1 MNSLPHL
8 NKATVLL
15 LVGFGL
21 ACFGPS
27 ATVKA
32 VNPPPDGGY
41 PRQNTAEGDNALFS
55 LSETDGAFNTA
66 VGWDSL
72 FSNVTGSLNT
82 GIGAAALALNTG
94 HNNTATGAVALLFN
108 DTGSNNTAVGTAA
121 LLFNGGGFDPTH
133 STGNT
138 AVGAG
143 AAAQNTQG
151 SGNTAIGAAALAGN
165 SGSRIESSG
174 NTAVG
179 AFALTGTIDTTAQRN
194 VAVGLYA
201 LTSDT
206 EGSLNTAVGASSDDF
221 NIETSAAL
229 GRNTTGMSNT
239 AFGAGALRRNTS
251 GNNNVAVGI
260 DAGENLGM
268 GNHNIYI
275 GANAGPTPNP
285 TPSPSGTPPPVAES
299 GTIRIGTTGT
309 QTATYIAGIY
319 GQPPG
324 ANTLPV
330 VCADDGKLTANASS
344 RRFKHD
350 IKQMDKAS
358 EAILALKP
366 VSFRYNNDSTDTPW
380 FGLIAEDVAEINP
393 DLIAR
398 DKEGKP
404 FGVRYDQ
411 VNIMLLNEFL
421 KAHRRMEEQEAT
433 IARQQKQIDALNAGL
448 QKVSAQVELNKPAPQ
463 TALNSQ

>member
-8 NKATVLL
+8 NKATALL

-21 ACFGPS
+21 ACFGS
-27 ATVKA
+27 VTVKA

-41 PRQNTAEGDNALFS
+41 PGQNTAEGDNALFS

-82 GIGAAALALNTG
+82 GVGAGALALNTG
-94 HNNTATGAVALLFN
+94 HNNTATGAVALLLN
-108 DTGSNNTAVGTAA
+108 DIGSNNTAVGTAA
-121 LLFNGGGFDPTH
+121 LAFNGGGIGPSD
-133 STGNT
+133 SSGNT

-143 AAAQNTQG
+143 AAARNTRG
-151 SGNTAIGAAALAGN
+151 SGNTALGAAALANN
-165 SGSRIESSG
+165 SGSGSESSG

-179 AFALTGTIDTTAQRN
+179 AFALTGTMTTTAQLN

-206 EGSLNTAVGASSDDF
+206 EGALNTAVGASSDVF

-229 GRNTTGMSNT
+229 GRNTTGMFNT
-239 AFGAGALRRNTS
+239 AFGAGALQHNTS
-251 GNNNVAVGI
+251 GGSNIAVGI
-260 DAGENLGM
+260 DAGENLTTGNYNIDM
-268 GNHNIYI
+268 GNA
-275 GANAGPTPNP
+275 GVADEAN
-285 TPSPSGTPPPVAES
+285 
-299 GTIRIGTTGT
+299 TIRIGTPFNDPTGQNRT
-309 QTATYIAGIY
+309 FIAGIY

-398 DKEGKP
+398 DKEGNP

-411 VNIMLLNEFL
+411 VNVMLLNEFL
-421 KAHRRMEEQEAT
+421 KEHRKVEQL
-433 IARQQKQIDALNAGL
+433 QKQVEALTAGL
-448 QKVSAQVELNKPAPQ
+448 QKVSAQLELAKPGAQ
-463 TALNSQ
+463 TVLNNR